1 MKRVSLGRRIRFHS
15 SIPIVGVHLNW
26 HEYDQKSQELLREAD
41 FICYPSRLYEQFFKA
56 LGKRIFPKNCCEF
69 IGNKIRQTL
78 LFEWLDIPHP
88 RTCIYY
94 GKSRIE
100 KILQDFSY
108 PFIAKNPVGSS
119 QGRGVFLISSDEDL
133 ERYLENHNPAYIQE
147 YLPVDRDLRIVIF
160 GSKPIH
166 AYWRIGRAGDFRHN
180 VSQGAEISFDDIP
193 ESALDFAEE
202 VSRRCGFEDVGL
214 DVIVFDNAF
223 YVIEANMVYGQEGF
237 RKCGKRM
244 DEMIGKVKL
253 EEIL

>member
-1 MKRVSLGRRIRFHS
+1 LKTMKKVALGRRIRFHS
-15 SIPIVGVHLNW
+15 SIPIVGIRLNW
-26 HEYDQKSQELLREAD
+26 NEYNCEDQKLLREAD
-41 FICYPSRLYEQFFKA
+41 LICYPSKLYEQFFKA
-56 LGKRIFPKNCCEF
+56 LGKEVFPKNCCEF

-88 RTCIYY
+88 RTHIYY
-94 GKSRIE
+94 GKSRMQ

-119 QGRGVFLISSDEDL
+119 QGRGVFLISSEEEL
-133 ERYLENHNPAYIQE
+133 ARYLENHNPAYIQE

-180 VSQGAEISFDDIP
+180 VSQGADVSFENIP
-193 ESALDFAEE
+193 EGALSFAEK
-202 VSRRCGFEDVGL
+202 VSKLCGFEDVGL
-214 DVIVFDNAF
+214 DVIVFNNSF

-237 RKCGKRM
+237 RRYGKRW
-244 DEMIGKVKL
+244 DEMISKIALK
-253 EEIL
+253 